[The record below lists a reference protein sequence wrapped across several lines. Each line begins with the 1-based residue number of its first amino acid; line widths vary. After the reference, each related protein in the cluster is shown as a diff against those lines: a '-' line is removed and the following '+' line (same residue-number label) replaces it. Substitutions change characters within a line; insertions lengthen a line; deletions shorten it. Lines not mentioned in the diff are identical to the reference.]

1 MSEVYNTHG
10 MWRVKPGKEAE
21 FIEAWKALGAIFRA
35 LPNPPGPGQG
45 ILIQNVADPLQFY
58 SVGPWHSS
66 EDLAAMRANPQ
77 AQAGIK
83 LPLARTPPRTSVRD
97 GPAPQGIL
105 GAA

>member
-1 MSEVYNTHG
+1 MSEVSYAHG

-21 FIEAWKALGAIFRA
+21 FIEAWKALGNIYRA

-45 ILIQNVADPLQFY
+45 ILIENVADPLQFY
-58 SVGPWHSS
+58 SVGPWRSS

-83 LPLARTPPRTSVRD
+83 RLEDLCDEGVR
-97 GPAPQGIL
+97 GTYRLVAS
-105 GAA
+105 AEV

>member
-1 MSEVYNTHG
+1 MSDVYYTHG

-45 ILIQNVADPLQFY
+45 ILIQDVADSLLFY
-58 SVGPWHSS
+58 SVGPWRSS
-66 EDLAAMRANPQ
+66 EDLAAMRATPQ

-83 LPLARTPPRTSVRD
+83 RLEKLCDDGVRGTYRLVASAD
-97 GPAPQGIL
+97 V
-105 GAA
+105 